1 MSREGN
7 LVKNTVVLAVGT
19 FFPKLASFI
28 SLPILTAYLTRE
40 EYGTYDLI
48 VVLVSLFLPI
58 VTLQI
63 QTAAFRFLIEN
74 RQNEKEIKLIIT
86 NIYSFIVPIS
96 VLALTILF
104 LLLYSYSIKIRICIC
119 IYYLFDMIVNATRQI
134 VRGLS
139 RNIEYSISAGISSF
153 GQILFIIIAVYFMRQ
168 GLLGCIFALCVSDG
182 LSIVFLFGK
191 LHLYRYIDFQCVNKT
206 KLKCLLAYSWP
217 MIPNTLSMWIML
229 MSDRLVVT
237 VFMGIAA
244 NAVYSVANKL
254 PSIMSLAQTSIVQA
268 WQENASL
275 AVADDDVGAY
285 YTSMFQCI
293 FDFMAGGLAV
303 LIAASPILFRVLI
316 RGDYED
322 AYAQL
327 PILFLGMLFFSLGS
341 FVGGI
346 YVAFFKTKSI
356 GITTIVAAVCNL
368 LIDVSLVHWLG
379 LYAASGSTLI
389 SYIILCVYRM
399 RDVKRFVD
407 IKYDLKHIMIV
418 VGIIVAECILFS
430 FRNIWLDVIDIIIGI
445 TLFFALNK
453 GPVFQIMKTLKA
465 KVAR

>member
-28 SLPILTAYLTRE
+28 SLPILTAYLTHE

-74 RQNEKEIKLIIT
+74 RQDEKEIKSIIT
-86 NIYSFIVPIS
+86 NIYSFIIPIS

-104 LLLYSYSIKIRICIC
+104 LLLHSYPIKIRICIC

-153 GQILFIIIAVYFMRQ
+153 GQILFIIIAVYFMRW
-168 GLLGCIFALCVSDG
+168 GLFGCILALCVSDG
-182 LSIVFLFGK
+182 LSIIFLFGK
-191 LHLYRYIDFQCVNKT
+191 LRLYRYIDFRCVSKT
-206 KLKCLLAYSWP
+206 KLKSLLAYSWP

-275 AVADDDVGAY
+275 AVDDDDVGSY

-293 FDFMAGGLAV
+293 FDFMSGVLAV
-303 LIAASPILFRVLI
+303 LIAASPILFRLLI
-316 RGDYED
+316 RGDYEE
-322 AYAQL
+322 AYTQL

-356 GITTIVAAVCNL
+356 GITTIVAAACNL
-368 LIDVSLVHWLG
+368 LIDVSLIRWLG

-389 SYIILCVYRM
+389 SYFILCIYRM
-399 RDVKRFVD
+399 KDVKKFVD
-407 IKYDLKHIMIV
+407 IEYDIRHMVIV

-430 FRNIWLDVIDIIIGI
+430 FRNLWFDIINVVIGI
-445 TLFFALNK
+445 TLFFVLNK
-453 GPVFQIMKTLKA
+453 KPFFQIVKKLKTKF
-465 KVAR
+465 AR